1 MKITVST
8 NVSFKKIKGKKLPK
22 LIFDNLIKP
31 IGRGAL
37 QKVKKSFKSGI
48 DINGKS
54 YPDYKD
60 KEYEAY
66 RKSLG
71 KNTKMVFTGNLKSSI
86 QTKIFTNEAT
96 NTVIIRP
103 DYNKASRDGKFYGAF
118 HASGD
123 TRDGVMRKWFYNE
136 DDLIEG
142 KDELPFI
149 LSSDEMLGKQF
160 KKGMKALEQKIQ
172 SQLKVKMRKLS
183 SKTFEI

>member
-8 NVSFKKIKGKKLPK
+8 NVSFKKLKGKKFPK
-22 LIFDNLIKP
+22 LVFDNLIKP

-37 QKVKKSFKSGI
+37 QKVKKSFNSGI

-60 KEYEAY
+60 KKYKAY

-103 DYNKASRDGKFYGAF
+103 DYNKANRNGVFYGAF

-123 TRDGVMRKWFYNE
+123 TRDGVMRKWFFNE

-142 KDELPFI
+142 KSELPLI
-149 LSSDEMLGKQF
+149 LSSDDMLGKQF
-160 KKGMKALEQKIQ
+160 KQGMRNLEKKIQ
-172 SQLKVKMRKLS
+172 SQLKVKMRRIS